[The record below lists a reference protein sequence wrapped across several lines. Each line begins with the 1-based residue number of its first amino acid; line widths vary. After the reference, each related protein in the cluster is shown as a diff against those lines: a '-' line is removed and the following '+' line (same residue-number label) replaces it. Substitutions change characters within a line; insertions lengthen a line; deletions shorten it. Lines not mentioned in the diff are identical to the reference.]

1 MQKFK
6 FVLTIRDVMRGNY
19 YVDLSF
25 DNYEEFKQ
33 MYDYYSNDSD
43 YEVMSVTADVRD
55 IGKDI
60 MLKHKEL
67 LHENKEAWEYGNY
80 SISKAWEDAVKSVCL
95 VE

>member
-19 YVDLSF
+19 YVDISF

-33 MYDYYSNDSD
+33 RYDYYSNDSD

-60 MLKHKEL
+60 MLKQNEL
-67 LHENKEAWEYGNY
+67 LHENKEAWESGNY
-80 SISKAWEDAVKSVCL
+80 SISQAWEDAVKSVCL